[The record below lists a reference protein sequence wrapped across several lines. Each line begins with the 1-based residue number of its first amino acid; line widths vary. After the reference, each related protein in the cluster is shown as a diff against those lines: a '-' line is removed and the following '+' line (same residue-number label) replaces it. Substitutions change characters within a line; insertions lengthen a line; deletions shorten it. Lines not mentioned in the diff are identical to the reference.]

1 MLEVVALGGLGEFG
15 MNMLALTWGET
26 TIVVDAGVMFP
37 DPELLGVDRIIP
49 DLTYLQQKGRAA
61 ALVLTHGH
69 EDHIG
74 GVPHVLA
81 LVDGPIYGTPLT
93 LAMVEPKLEEHGIDG
108 RELIAVKPHD
118 RVTVGPFEIEFI
130 RVTHSIPDCVAL
142 AIHTPAG
149 VIVHTGDFKID
160 QTPLDG
166 EHFDVHR
173 FAQLGSEGVLAL
185 FADSTNID
193 RRGFT
198 GSEREV
204 VDAFEEVFT
213 SAPGKLIVAAF
224 ASSIYRMQ
232 ILVDLA
238 AQFDRKVAFIGRGMI
253 RNSEIAQRLGYLR
266 IPAGVQIRDS
276 QVGDYPAQ
284 DVLCLSTGS
293 QGEPMSALS
302 RIAID
307 DHRHVKVGPD
317 DTVVLSARS
326 IPGNEKAIGR
336 VINHLARRGAEVIYE
351 GIKHVH
357 VSGHGSEEELKLM
370 LSLVKPRFFIP
381 VHGEY
386 RQLSQHGRVAARVF
400 EGRDPRPEIL
410 LAENGD
416 ILQFDVDGARIA
428 GKAPVG
434 RILIDDTRTGEVGD
448 EVLRDRRHLAE
459 DGLVVPVVAIN
470 KQTGMLEGVPDIIT
484 RGFVMENSAGAA
496 RGRRAPAGRGRR
508 SGQPR
513 GAHRSGADQGEAARR
528 AAPLLSETFG
538 TTAVRAAR
546 HHGDLT
552 REWIDGFAPGQ
563 RIRRRGAV
571 RGRAASGSSRS
582 PATSR
587 ATRSGSSAPARMPT
601 PPTSPGGSARS
612 SPSCRFS
619 CSATRPTSVRRRW

>member
-1 MLEVVALGGLGEFG
+1 MLEIVPLGGLGEFG

-49 DLTYLQQKGRAA
+49 DLTYLQQKGRVA

-74 GVPHVLA
+74 GVAHAVP
-81 LVDGPIYGTPLT
+81 LVDGPVYGTPLT
-93 LAMVEPKLEEHGIDG
+93 LALVAPKLEEHGIEG
-108 RELIAVKPHD
+108 TQLVPVRPRE
-118 RVTVGPFEIEFI
+118 RVAVGPFSIEFI

-160 QTPLDG
+160 QTPIDG
-166 EHFDVHR
+166 EHFDIHR
-173 FAQLGSEGVLAL
+173 FAALGAEGVLAL

-198 GSEREV
+198 GSELEV
-204 VDAFEEVFT
+204 VEAFEEIFT
-213 SAPGKLIVAAF
+213 SARGKLIVAAF

-238 AQFDRKVAFIGRGMI
+238 AQFDRKIAFVGRGMMQ
-253 RNSEIAQRLGYLR
+253 NSEIALRLGHLR
-266 IPAGVQIRDS
+266 IPAGMQIRDS
-276 QVGDYPAQ
+276 EVASYPAQ
-284 DVLCLSTGS
+284 DVLCLSTGT
-293 QGEPMSALS
+293 QGEPASALS

-307 DHRHVKVGPD
+307 DHRHVKLGED
-317 DTVVLSARS
+317 DTVVISARS

-336 VINHLARRGAEVIYE
+336 VINHLARRGADVIHE

-386 RQLSQHGRVAARVF
+386 RQLSQHARVAKRVF
-400 EGRDPRPEIL
+400 AGANPAPEIL
-410 LAENGD
+410 LVENGD
-416 ILQFDVDGARIA
+416 VIVFDEAGGRIA
-428 GKAPVG
+428 GKATVG

-470 KQTGMLEGVPDIIT
+470 KQTGALEGVPDIIT
-484 RGFVMENSAGAA
+484 RGFVMEDSQALLADGARLLSDVVA
-496 RGRRAPAGRGRR
+496 QTSLEERTDQGLIKEKLRVELRRFFRKRSGRRPFVL
-508 SGQPR
+508 PVIM
-513 GAHRSGADQGEAARR
+513 E
-528 AAPLLSETFG
+528 
-538 TTAVRAAR
+538 
-546 HHGDLT
+546 
-552 REWIDGFAPGQ
+552 I
-563 RIRRRGAV
+563 
-571 RGRAASGSSRS
+571 
-582 PATSR
+582 
-587 ATRSGSSAPARMPT
+587 
-601 PPTSPGGSARS
+601 
-612 SPSCRFS
+612 
-619 CSATRPTSVRRRW
+619 